1 MTENPYTAPQSAP
14 ELVSEPELNSSE
26 LASRWARLGASIL
39 DVLVITV
46 VAIPIIGLAFYF
58 GINSASKTLGVW
70 FYDFS
75 ESADSPLWQAINC
88 IFAVLV
94 YIAINGYLLVKSGQT
109 IGKKALSIQIV
120 DYQTNQL
127 LSVGK
132 VIGLRYV
139 VTQVLYNIPFFSL
152 IDILF
157 IFGSEKRCI
166 HDYIARSKVI
176 KKPHG

>member
-46 VAIPIIGLAFYF
+46 VATPIIGLAFYF

-139 VTQVLYNIPFFSL
+139 VTQVLYLSL
-152 IDILF
+152 IHI
-157 IFGSEKRCI
+157 
-166 HDYIARSKVI
+166 
-176 KKPHG
+176 